1 MEFMDF
7 GRHAGYVF
15 AAYGMAAVVIIALV
29 VWVRSDKS
37 RLESEM
43 HALEASGIRRR
54 SARRAAPAVS
64 QVVSSE
70 NNDDNGKLA

>member
-1 MEFMDF
+1 MDF

-15 AAYGMAAVVIIALV
+15 AAYGMAAVVIAALI
-29 VWVRSDKS
+29 VWVRTDKT
-37 RLESEM
+37 RLEGEM

-64 QVVSSE
+64 QVVSAE
-70 NNDDNGKLA
+70 NKDDSGK